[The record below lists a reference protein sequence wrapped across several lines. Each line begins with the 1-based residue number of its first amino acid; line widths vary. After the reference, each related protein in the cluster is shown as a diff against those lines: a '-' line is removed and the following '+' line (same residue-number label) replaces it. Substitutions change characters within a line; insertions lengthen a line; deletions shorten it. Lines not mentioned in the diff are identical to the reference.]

1 MKLRP
6 RALAL
11 KVRGDDLGA
20 LPGVTIPHPKYHRAT
35 REGERGWGA
44 AASPAAAALG
54 CDAAPPAA
62 RYFATFRGSCA
73 HTGLG
78 RGAKGWTPA
87 SAARSEL
94 ARVFKGHRR
103 GAAASA
109 TPRGAVVYECAEDD
123 AKGAAA
129 SKTMSKTDEFDEL
142 MNTTC
147 ARDLALSS
155 LSPILRFVA
164 DSPNRRYIYIYMYT
178 YLALRYAMSPHGDGR
193 WSIRLSQIIGARAVP
208 LLVADALTLPCEH
221 TALVGPRYVG
231 DDADCPPLPFSPS
244 KVRAARRLALRR
256 ALVDRGRRRGR
267 ARPARAAARAARGR
281 LARRGAAPPERVP
294 RARAAVQ

>member
-6 RALAL
+6 RSLAL

-123 AKGAAA
+123 VKGAA
-129 SKTMSKTDEFDEL
+129 SKTLSKTDEFDEL

-155 LSPILRFVA
+155 LSRILRIG
-164 DSPNRRYIYIYMYT
+164 DIYMYV
-178 YLALRYAMSPHGDGR
+178 YISRP
-193 WSIRLSQIIGARAVP
+193 Q
-208 LLVADALTLPCEH
+208 
-221 TALVGPRYVG
+221 
-231 DDADCPPLPFSPS
+231 
-244 KVRAARRLALRR
+244 VRHVAARRRALEHPALADHRR
-256 ALVDRGRRRGR
+256 ARG
-267 ARPARAAARAARGR
+267 PAARR
-281 LARRGAAPPERVP
+281 
-294 RARAAVQ
+294 